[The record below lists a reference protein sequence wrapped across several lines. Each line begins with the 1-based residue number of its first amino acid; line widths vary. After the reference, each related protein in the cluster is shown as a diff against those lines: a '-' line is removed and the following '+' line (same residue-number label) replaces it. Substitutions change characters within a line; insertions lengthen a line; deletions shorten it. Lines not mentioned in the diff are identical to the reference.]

1 MFFALVYKSW
11 CISKRKYLS
20 TLLSILWPNLILLA
34 FIFIV
39 NSQNR
44 GTPTSIHQNEI
55 IPEQYGKDH
64 FLREINYL
72 NVAYTPINEFTKRI
86 MSSVNINNKVTLV
99 PSKKASDI
107 ENWFASIKSQ
117 STSDNFVQCFGI
129 IFNSPENITKPPPN
143 FSYTIRW
150 MHNYVSTDSLFP
162 QIEDSTGP
170 LETGAPYI
178 LSGFFGLKILLD
190 DAFLKEI
197 GSDQVNWTVQEFPSP
212 SYEITSSTKNY
223 MCGQA
228 LPVLLFICF
237 ISLWTSAAS
246 LSSEERLSG
255 IIERMKMFGM
265 SDFYIVL
272 NYLLHSTLRQLL
284 STYLF
289 TILLVTPVKGPALLE
304 NSNFMLVWLML
315 MFVSIHST
323 THCLTI
329 ASFFN
334 NAIFRQLVVTSTF
347 MYFSLWILRGFVK
360 SSFSMIALIFGD
372 LFAPFCLVHISQIWC
387 RLESN
392 GGITFSELF
401 SSNDMDSDLPLIIVF
416 SCMITGS
423 ILNMLLYVYMLNVK
437 PGPYGSAK
445 PFYFILPN
453 KCLSLFKV
461 SPLNSN
467 NDENERHLGRGLY
480 ESVPDRVEVGL
491 KIMNLNKKFG
501 HFTSVK
507 NVSLDVYVGQITV
520 LLGHN
525 GAGKTTTLS
534 MLSGML
540 SPSSGSAVYRGYN
553 IFTDLKAFRKDL
565 GLCPQHNLLHLD
577 LSVFD
582 QLIFFGMIKGLSM
595 KDAKEQAVGILR
607 EVGLL
612 EKINELSSNLSGG
625 MQRKLCIALAMIGR
639 PKVVILDEPTSGLD
653 PESRREIWNILMKS
667 RGERMMLIT
676 THFME
681 EADALG
687 DQIAIMNHGKIF
699 CYGSPLFLKKQYGAG
714 YQITISYQNP
724 EKLKSIIQI
733 VNSNISEAVIINQ
746 SEEWIKFGIPFSRV
760 TEFPILFKLL
770 ESQEDLEISRV
781 GINCTTMEDVFLK
794 VQDEAGDARSIPQ
807 ELIDENDERTDLI
820 VGNIYMLYIQR
831 FLGLVNKNMIR
842 TLKRWFPNLLILVL
856 VPVLVAYFAMDPL
869 DKFVLGKN
877 DTTDLTL
884 ALNIYG
890 PTEVF
895 IIGKNNTNMRNAFL
909 SIIQKEGSS
918 FVDVTGQN
926 NNSVLKELI
935 KVAVDDKN
943 KFMKSL
949 IVAADF
955 SKTVP
960 NLLYSSIANHAPIIA
975 LDLLYNTI
983 LQYNNH
989 TSSYTIKTSSHPI
1002 STSLGICGDDDLGL
1016 ISSATAWIVTLP
1028 LGLFIVCSSFIKQV
1042 HEERVSSL
1050 KHLILMTNIS
1060 PVSYWTSFFIW
1071 DIALY
1076 IVSISLIMI
1085 TFVLVDTSEILHIDN
1100 GLYLLFLVF
1109 FLFGFSMIWLTY
1121 FLTFFFKTSLGAT
1134 TVYYSVIFILG
1145 WIGFSVTMFCPAE
1158 YTSYANILKLHPLT
1172 SLADALLKFINTAVL
1187 KYKCQ
1192 NCPSD
1197 VTTNLNCPEI
1207 LKPSY
1212 YSELKNSLTF
1222 LGAAWL
1228 VWSLLIILKDYGI
1241 FSLLW
1246 HKLNSLYLGHIEA
1259 SNLRSIE
1266 SDVAMEKDRVDASLS
1281 LTDEDG
1287 APIVIVDSIAKKYS
1301 RSMIAVYDVS
1311 FTCKEG
1317 ECFGLLGV
1325 NGAGKTTTFSILS
1338 GMIPPTQGNAF
1349 IKSYSLEQNKRKC
1362 LSYMGYCPQFSALIG
1377 DLTAKQMLTLFAKL
1391 RLVPSHNV
1399 NTIVM
1404 KWIHLLGLQ
1413 EYCNICCGV
1422 YSGGN
1427 MRKLSTALA
1436 FIGDPP
1442 IVLLDEPS
1450 SGVDPMIRRNL
1461 WDVIKGSSNRKQ
1473 AIIISSHSMDECE
1486 EVCNRLTI
1494 MAKGRMQCIG
1504 NVQHLKSL
1512 YGQGYIIMIKLKNH
1526 SEEQRN
1532 NLKME
1537 MKHIFL
1543 SKCILKDEH
1552 QVLLHYHIDTN
1563 VYKVSELFSSMESLN
1578 ERFIIIDDYII
1589 TDSSLEQVFL
1599 SFAKNQSY

>member
-1 MFFALVYKSW
+1 MFYALIFKSW
-11 CISKRKYLS
+11 CISKRKYFS
-20 TLLSILWPNLILLA
+20 TILSIVWPNLILLA
-34 FIFIV
+34 IIFIKD
-39 NSQNR
+39 SQNH
-44 GTPTSIHQNEI
+44 GSLPSIQQNEI
-55 IPEQYGKDH
+55 IPDQLAKES
-64 FLREINYL
+64 FLKGLHSFNL
-72 NVAYTPINEFTKRI
+72 AYTPINEFTNRI

-99 PSKKASDI
+99 PSKTASDI
-107 ENWFASIKSQ
+107 EKWFASIKSQ
-117 STSDNFVQCFGI
+117 PTSLFVQCFGI

-143 FSYTIRW
+143 FSYTVRW
-150 MHNYVSTDSLFP
+150 MHNYVPTDSMFP
-162 QIEDSTGP
+162 EIEKPGP
-170 LETGAPYI
+170 LEAGGPYI
-178 LSGFFGLKILLD
+178 LSGFFGLKTLLD
-190 DAFLKEI
+190 DAFLREI
-197 GSDQVNWTVQEFPSP
+197 GSDQVN
-212 SYEITSSTKNY
+212 
-223 MCGQA
+223 
-228 LPVLLFICF
+228 
-237 ISLWTSAAS
+237 
-246 LSSEERLSG
+246 
-255 IIERMKMFGM
+255 ERMKMFGM

-272 NYLLHSTLRQLL
+272 NYLLHSTLRQFF
-284 STYLF
+284 STFLF
-289 TILLVTPVKGPALLE
+289 SILLVTPVKGPALLE
-304 NSNFMLVWLML
+304 NSSFILVWLML
-315 MFVSIHST
+315 IFVSIHST

-329 ASFFN
+329 ASLFN

-347 MYFSLWILRGFVK
+347 IYFSLWILNGFLK
-360 SSFSMIALIFGD
+360 SSFSVIALILGD
-372 LFAPFCLVHISQIWC
+372 LFAPFCLVHISQISC
-387 RLESN
+387 QLESN

-401 SSNDMDSDLPLIIVF
+401 SSNAMDSDLPLIVVF
-416 SCMITGS
+416 LCMITGS

-453 KCLSLFKV
+453 KCLSLFKI
-461 SPLNSN
+461 SPLNSD
-467 NDENERHLGRGLY
+467 NDENERHLRRGLY
-480 ESVPDRVEVGL
+480 ESVPDRVEVGI
-491 KIMNLNKKFG
+491 KIMNLKKKFG

-507 NVSLDVYVGQITV
+507 NLSLDIYVGQITV

-553 IFTDLKAFRKDL
+553 IFTDLKGFRKDL

-577 LSVFD
+577 LSVID
-582 QLIFFGMIKGLSM
+582 QLIFFGMVKGLSK
-595 KDAKEQAVGILR
+595 KDAKEQAVVILK
-607 EVGLL
+607 EVGLS
-612 EKINELSSNLSGG
+612 EKINEVSSNLSGG

-653 PESRREIWNILMKS
+653 PESRREIWNILLKS

-687 DQIAIMNHGKIF
+687 DQIAIMNHGEIF
-699 CYGSPLFLKKQYGAG
+699 CYGTPLFLKKQYGAG
-714 YQITISYQNP
+714 YHITISYQNP
-724 EKLKSIIQI
+724 EKCQSIIQT

-746 SEEWIKFGIPFSRV
+746 SVEWIKFGIPFSRV
-760 TEFPILFKLL
+760 TEFPVLFKLL
-770 ESQEDLEISRV
+770 ESREDLEISRV
-781 GINCTTMEDVFLK
+781 GINCTTMEDVFIK
-794 VQDEAGDARSIPQ
+794 VQDEAGDARSISQ
-807 ELIDENDERTDLI
+807 GMMNDNDERTDSNI
-820 VGNIYMLYIQR
+820 GNIYMLYVER
-831 FLGLVNKNMIR
+831 FLGLVYKNMNR
-842 TLKRWFPNLLILVL
+842 TLKRWFPNLLILVF
-856 VPVLVAYFAMDPL
+856 VPVLIAYFAMDPL

-877 DTTDLTL
+877 DTTNLTL

-890 PTEVF
+890 PTEVL
-895 IIGKNNTNMRNAFL
+895 IYGRNNTRMKNAFL
-909 SIIQKEGSS
+909 SVVEKEGSS
-918 FVDVTGQN
+918 SVDVTGQN
-926 NNSVLKELI
+926 KNNSILQELL
-935 KVAVDDKN
+935 KVAVEDKN
-943 KFMKSL
+943 KFFKSM
-949 IVAADF
+949 IAAADF
-955 SKTVP
+955 SKSVP
-960 NLLYSSIANHAPIIA
+960 NFLYSSMANHAPIIA

-983 LQYNNH
+983 LQSSNH
-989 TSSYTIKTSSHPI
+989 TSNYMIKTSSHPI
-1002 STSLGICGDDDLGL
+1002 STSLGICGDDGIGL
-1016 ISSATAWIVTLP
+1016 ISSTAAWISTLP
-1028 LGLFIVCSSFIKQV
+1028 LGLFIVCSSFIKNV
-1042 HEERVSSL
+1042 HEERISSL

-1060 PVSYWTSFFIW
+1060 PVTYWTSFFIW
-1071 DIALY
+1071 DIVLY

-1085 TFVLVDTSEILHIDN
+1085 TFVFMDTSEILYIDN
-1100 GLYLLFLVF
+1100 GLYSLFLVF

-1134 TVYYSVIFILG
+1134 TVYYSVIFVLG
-1145 WIGFSVTMFCPAE
+1145 WIGFAVSSLCPVE
-1158 YTSYANILKLHPLT
+1158 YKSYADVLKLHPLT
-1172 SLADALLKFINTAVL
+1172 SLAEAIFKFITTAIS
-1187 KYKCQ
+1187 KFKCQ
-1192 NCPSD
+1192 NCLPD
-1197 VTTNLNCPEI
+1197 VTSNMNCPEI
-1207 LKPSY
+1207 LKYSY
-1212 YSELKNSLTF
+1212 FSEMKNSLLF
-1222 LGAAWL
+1222 LGTAWVIWL
-1228 VWSLLIILKDYGI
+1228 ILIILKDYGI

-1246 HKLNSLYLGHIEA
+1246 NKLNSLYLGHIEA

-1266 SDVAMEKDRVDASLS
+1266 SDVAKEKDKVDASLS

-1338 GMIPPTQGNAF
+1338 GMILPTQGNAF

-1362 LSYMGYCPQFSALIG
+1362 LSYMGYCPQFSALID
-1377 DLTAKQMLTLFAKL
+1377 DLTAKQILTLFAKL

-1399 NTIVM
+1399 DATVM
-1404 KWIHLLGLQ
+1404 NWIRLLGLE
-1413 EYCNICCGV
+1413 EYCDICCGV

-1436 FIGDPP
+1436 FIGNPP
-1442 IVLLDEPS
+1442 IILLDEPS

-1461 WDVIKGSSNRKQ
+1461 WDVIKRSSNRKQ

-1526 SEEQRN
+1526 SEEQRDA
-1532 NLKME
+1532 LKME

-1552 QVLLHYHIDTN
+1552 QVLLHYHVDTN
-1563 VYKVSELFSSMESLN
+1563 VFKVSELFSSMESLKK
-1578 ERFIIIDDYII
+1578 RFIIIDDYII

-1599 SFAKNQSY
+1599 SFAKKQSF